1 MEAEIRICIVVFIVC
16 AVVGSVNLLVSLP
29 ECAAQLKRI
38 AAALEKAN
46 DLYMKQNGI
55 NRFKDS

>member
-1 MEAEIRICIVVFIVC
+1 MKEAAVSVGFVVMLALYWLATWSNVED
-16 AVVGSVNLLVSLP
+16 S
-29 ECAAQLKRI
+29 AAQLKRI

>member
-1 MEAEIRICIVVFIVC
+1 MKEAAVSVGFVVML
-16 AVVGSVNLLVSLP
+16 ALYWLAT
-29 ECAAQLKRI
+29 CAAQLKRI

>member
-1 MEAEIRICIVVFIVC
+1 MVFIVC